1 MPLDRDNPI
10 EYYNLHLA
18 LSIYA
23 QERLRPITPERR
35 VLMEAVSRQFSQ
47 APLIERE
54 ITEIQRRLGTPDE
67 RPDDMERAKASAH
80 KLANMMCS
88 VLLLRNC

>member
-1 MPLDRDNPI
+1 MASDKNSSP

-23 QERLRPITPERR
+23 QERLKPVTPERQS
-35 VLMEAVSRQFSQ
+35 LMELVNRQFSH
-47 APLIERE
+47 APTLQQE
-54 ITEIQRRLGTPDE
+54 IRDIQHRLGTPDE
-67 RPDDMERAKASAH
+67 RPEDLERAKIAAH

-88 VLLLRNC
+88 VLLLRHV